1 MVTARPLTGR
11 GGPADTGF
19 VRKGAK
25 VPTRITVEDHDDRPE
40 RMVSDPDHYFAE
52 ARERAEQE
60 VMRQAAWLSPRHRRQ
75 R

>member
-1 MVTARPLTGR
+1 VAEGPLTLPVAR
-11 GGPADTGF
+11 ADTGI

-25 VPTRITVEDHDDRPE
+25 VPIRITVEDHDDRPE

-60 VMRQAAWLSPRHRRQ
+60 VRRQAAWLFPRRRSQ
-75 R
+75 S

>member
-1 MVTARPLTGR
+1 
-11 GGPADTGF
+11 
-19 VRKGAK
+19 
-25 VPTRITVEDHDDRPE
+25 VPIRITVEDHDDRPE